1 MGLFP
6 KWLTGFF
13 IYILILIFIYFFKYE
28 TIVRSSAWS
37 FGHLDF
43 DPSTVV
49 FVTFGCPS
57 FPAFKR
63 NDILGSQQRLKIA
76 KIISIYGWPLCRK
89 EGATKR
95 DRDHHLDFLA
105 TYSGPAEGHKWFFG
119 GTIIN
124 RRTSFEEQGFAF
136 IKAKIWVGQW
146 SPWPHFRRPFQ

>member
-1 MGLFP
+1 M
-6 KWLTGFF
+6 
-13 IYILILIFIYFFKYE
+13 
-28 TIVRSSAWS
+28 
-37 FGHLDF
+37 
-43 DPSTVV
+43 V

-105 TYSGPAEGHKWFFG
+105 TYSGPAEGHKWFFWG
-119 GTIIN
+119 GQLSIEERHLRNKDLLSSKPKFGWANGPPGPISVGPVSSWRHSRTETIE
-124 RRTSFEEQGFAF
+124 RLFVCSSKHYSPRTSVMYYVLCSQSDESNKRG
-136 IKAKIWVGQW
+136 V
-146 SPWPHFRRPFQ
+146 